1 VITNLWAKDPTDP
14 RWKDDPDCKEWASFV
29 ARYMTPAELAELNVA
44 YGYGVATLMTYVLKR
59 CGDDL
64 SRENIMRQ
72 ATTIKGYVS
81 PLALPG
87 AKINTSPDDYRV
99 NRQFQLA
106 RFNGVNWE
114 SFGDLLMD

>member
-1 VITNLWAKDPTDP
+1 
-14 RWKDDPDCKEWASFV
+14 
-29 ARYMTPAELAELNVA
+29 
-44 YGYGVATLMTYVLKR
+44 
-59 CGDDL
+59 
-64 SRENIMRQ
+64 MRQ